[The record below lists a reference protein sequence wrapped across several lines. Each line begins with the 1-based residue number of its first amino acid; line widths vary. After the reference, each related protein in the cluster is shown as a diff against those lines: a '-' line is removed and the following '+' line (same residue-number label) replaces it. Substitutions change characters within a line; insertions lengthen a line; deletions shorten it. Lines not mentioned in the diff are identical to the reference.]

1 MASAPPNFVI
11 EAFLTD
17 LAFINRTR
25 NINNLFAIGT
35 GQVGQLNQKA
45 LSYFNVPAN
54 FQDGRAP
61 NTRSVN
67 WVATTSP
74 QLIIDNNVFA
84 TFITNFNNA
93 GTFGPQGFFE
103 LLDYL
108 LFKYNPNDTN
118 STREN
123 FLLADSDI
131 TSLYVPGTFT
141 LSSTIV
147 TDTLYLSGNTT
158 QSVGVPS
165 YVSFD
170 INIPTGQTSTRY
182 SLKIYTAIDAFLQSY
197 NQSTIVSVIPPL
209 PYDKLYGASLIGA
222 IDNIFSTAT
231 LTTNLAYAT
240 QQAVVGQIAVS
251 GIITYQV
258 ALTDGTNSLKIPFNL
273 LYKGRAPTAFQIRT
287 AIKNALLNSG
297 VGTEAGWRARAPGLF
312 VDGRFYIIPLW
323 NQTYQK
329 PDQIIFPNILP
340 VTTYINL
347 SNEILASL
355 GYGDVTNAID
365 ALQVYYNHM
374 LVTAVPDL
382 SGNVNA
388 VKLST
393 LIPDYQSFSTQDEQF
408 VYMANF
414 TQNFAR
420 ELNMI
425 LTIDSGALTNN
436 FYTPITEGLLSF
448 YSFTVGAYEFCV
460 ITKDSYNLILESSL

>member
-17 LAFINRTR
+17 LAFINRTQ

-35 GQVGQLNQKA
+35 GQVAQLNQKV
-45 LSYFNVPAN
+45 LSYFNTPAN
-54 FQDGRAP
+54 LQDGRAV
-61 NTRSVN
+61 NTRDIN
-67 WVATTSP
+67 WTATTSP
-74 QLIIDNNVFA
+74 QLIIDKNVFE

-108 LFKYNPNDTN
+108 LFKYNPNQTN

-123 FLLADSDI
+123 YLLADSDI
-131 TSLYVPGTFT
+131 AALYVPGTFT
-141 LSSTIV
+141 LSSTIL
-147 TDTLYLSGNTT
+147 TDTVYLSGNTT
-158 QSVGVPS
+158 RSINVPS
-165 YVSFD
+165 YVTFD

-182 SLKIYTAIDAFLQSY
+182 SLKIYTSIDAFLTSY

-209 PYDKLYGASLIGA
+209 PYDRLYNASLIGT

-231 LTTNLAYAT
+231 LTTNLAFST
-240 QQAVVGQIAVS
+240 QQAVIGQIAIS

-258 ALTDGTNSLKIPFNL
+258 AITDGTNSLKIPFNL
-273 LYKGRAPTAFQIRT
+273 LYKGRAPTAFQIRM
-287 AIKNALLNSG
+287 AIKNALLTSG
-297 VGTEAGWRARAPGLF
+297 IGTEVGWRASTPGLF
-312 VDGRFYIIPLW
+312 VEGRFYIIPLW

-340 VTTYINL
+340 VTSYINL

-355 GYGDVTNAID
+355 GYGDATNSID
-365 ALQVYYNHM
+365 AFQVYYNRM
-374 LVTAVPDL
+374 LATAVPDL
-382 SGNVNA
+382 SGNINA

-393 LIPDYQSFSTQDEQF
+393 LIPDYQSFSTIDEQF

-420 ELNMI
+420 ELNTI
-425 LTIDSGALTNN
+425 LAVDSGAISNS
-436 FYTPITEGLLSF
+436 FYTPITEGILSF
-448 YSFTVGAYEFCV
+448 YNFTVGAYEFCV
-460 ITKDSYNLILESSL
+460 ITKDTYELVLEPSL